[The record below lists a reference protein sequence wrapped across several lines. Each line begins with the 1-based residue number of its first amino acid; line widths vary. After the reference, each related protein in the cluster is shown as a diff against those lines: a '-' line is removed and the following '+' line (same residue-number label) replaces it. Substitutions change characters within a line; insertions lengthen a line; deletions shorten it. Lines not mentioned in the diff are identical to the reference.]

1 MAKEKIIDSIRKLL
15 LFFLTVLSAAFAAYL
30 YQKTVY
36 EIAETVVFTSIAAG
50 GMLFQMAEKEHTE
63 NTGRFFLLYLLF
75 LILSV
80 FFPLIPEGGYPYL
93 AVFTG
98 LMLFSDRMTA
108 MSAGSTL
115 LLISVLLCSDGDAVL
130 FIMYFV
136 IGMVGV
142 YLFYGLDES
151 FQVGR
156 PLLCS
161 LLLQFVC
168 LSVWEILLAN
178 DGFSME
184 MLIVP
189 AFNTLVSLILMVIL
203 LKLFSFSI
211 IYRTRDAYMDVNDP
225 ECPLLVRLKE
235 QSREEYFHAI
245 HTAYLCE
252 RIASKLYM
260 NAAAAK
266 AGGYYH
272 KIGVLQ
278 NDNSYEAVEGIL
290 AEYHM
295 PGQALQI
302 LKEYLQPDIP
312 IRSRETVVLL
322 FADTMISSISYL
334 FKKNKEAVL
343 DYDKL
348 VETVFQKKISSGIL
362 NQSEISI
369 GDLEQMKKILA
380 GEQLYYDF
388 LR

>member
-75 LILSV
+75 LILSE

-252 RIASKLYM
+252 RIASKLHM

-278 NDNSYEAVEGIL
+278 NDNSYETVEGIL

-312 IRSRETVVLL
+312 ICSKETVVLL

-334 FKKNKEAVL
+334 FEKNKEAVL
-343 DYDKL
+343 D
-348 VETVFQKKISSGIL
+348 
-362 NQSEISI
+362 
-369 GDLEQMKKILA
+369 
-380 GEQLYYDF
+380 
-388 LR
+388 

>member
-1 MAKEKIIDSIRKLL
+1 
-15 LFFLTVLSAAFAAYL
+15 
-30 YQKTVY
+30 
-36 EIAETVVFTSIAAG
+36 
-50 GMLFQMAEKEHTE
+50 
-63 NTGRFFLLYLLF
+63 
-75 LILSV
+75 
-80 FFPLIPEGGYPYL
+80 
-93 AVFTG
+93 
-98 LMLFSDRMTA
+98 
-108 MSAGSTL
+108 
-115 LLISVLLCSDGDAVL
+115 
-130 FIMYFV
+130 
-136 IGMVGV
+136 
-142 YLFYGLDES
+142 
-151 FQVGR
+151 
-156 PLLCS
+156 
-161 LLLQFVC
+161 
-168 LSVWEILLAN
+168 
-178 DGFSME
+178 ME

-348 VETVFQKKISSGIL
+348 VEAVFQKKLSSGIL

>member
-1 MAKEKIIDSIRKLL
+1 MAKEGIIDVIGKLL
-15 LFFLTVLSAAFAAYL
+15 LFFLTVISSAFAAYL
-30 YQKTVY
+30 YQKTEY
-36 EIAETVVFTSIAAG
+36 EIAGTALFAAMASG
-50 GMLFQMAEKEHTE
+50 WILLQMAETKLSVDY
-63 NTGRFFLLYLLF
+63 GRFFLLYMLF
-75 LILSV
+75 LILSE
-80 FFPLIPEGGYPYL
+80 FFPLIPQGGWPYL

-136 IGMVGV
+136 IGMAGV

-151 FQVGR
+151 FRVGK
-156 PLLCS
+156 PLVCS

-168 LSVWEILLAN
+168 LSIRGILLAN
-178 DGFSME
+178 DGFSPE
-184 MLIVP
+184 MLVVP

-211 IYRTRDAYMDVNDP
+211 VYRTRDAYMDVNDP

-252 RIASKLYM
+252 RIAVKLHM
-260 NAAAAK
+260 DAAAAK

-278 NDNSYEAVEGIL
+278 NDNSYETVESIL
-290 AEYHM
+290 KEYHM
-295 PGQALQI
+295 PEQALQI
-302 LKEYLQPDIP
+302 LKEYLKKDEPV
-312 IRSRETVVLL
+312 RSRETVVLL
-322 FADTMISSISYL
+322 FADTMISSIGYL
-334 FKKNKEAVL
+334 FEKNRDAKL
-343 DYDKL
+343 DYEKL
-348 VETVFQKKISSGIL
+348 VEAIYQKKMESGIM

-369 GDLEQMKKILA
+369 GELEHMKKILA